1 MFVLMNLAFLSVLSH
16 QQIADSSIVAMT
28 FIEKGLC
35 AKVVLFVPIIVAVT
49 CSGSLNA
56 INFFLSRGILSA
68 AREGH
73 LPEPMAYIHK
83 ERRTQ
88 IPA

>member
-1 MFVLMNLAFLSVLSH
+1 MNLAFMSVLSH

-28 FIEKGLC
+28 FIEKGLF